1 MNNYLFFRTDRIG
14 DFLMSA
20 VLIKSIKKNDKNSH
34 IAVVAS
40 TKNFFYIKT
49 LDFID
54 EVFLYPENFLKK
66 FVFFFKLRKKGY
78 TLISALDG
86 KKRSIYFSIFL
97 KSKRKVLMTT
107 KFLYKKILKIFFS
120 KIYFFDQS
128 VSKIEEIIDVLNLCG
143 MKFDKNDINF
153 LKNQKIQ
160 PKNLRLIKNYINFH
174 FDEKW
179 IHDHYIKKYQSI
191 EPDIANFKTFVEKLI
206 IKTNKNLVITTG
218 LINNDLLDDYLLSF
232 EKINE
237 NIYEKHF
244 ENKIIQVYLNIDFFD
259 LKYLIKN
266 SNFIIT
272 CHGASTHLASALDI
286 KIYDIFDQSQEKF
299 YNKWNSH
306 MQNYDFFY
314 RESFIILTKK
324 ILNKL

>member
-1 MNNYLFFRTDRIG
+1 MNNYLFFRTDRLG

-34 IAVVAS
+34 IIVIAS
-40 TKNFFYIKT
+40 KKNFFYIKT

-54 EVFLYPENFLKK
+54 EVFLYPENFIKK
-66 FVFFFKLRKKGY
+66 IFFFFKLRRKRY
-78 TLISALDG
+78 NLISALDG

-97 KSKRKVLMTT
+97 KSKKKVLMTT
-107 KFLYKKILKIFFS
+107 KIFYKKILKHFFS

-128 VSKIEEIIDVLNLCG
+128 FSKIEEIKDVLNLCE
-143 MKFDKNDINF
+143 MKFDKSDIFF

-160 PKNLRLIKNYINFH
+160 QNKVKLIENYINFH

-179 IHDHYIKKYQSI
+179 IYDHYINKYQSI
-191 EPDIANFKTFVEKLI
+191 EPNIENFKSFVEKLI
-206 IKTNKNLVITTG
+206 YKTDKNIVITTG
-218 LINNDLLDDYLLSF
+218 LINNNLIDTYLSSF
-232 EKINE
+232 KKINE
-237 NIYEKHF
+237 NIYEKNFH
-244 ENKIIQVYLNIDFFD
+244 NKIIQVYLKINFFD

-286 KIYDIFDQSQEKF
+286 KIYDIFDKSQEEF
-299 YNKWNSH
+299 YNKWNNH
-306 MQNYDFFY
+306 MQNYNFFY
-314 RESFIILTKK
+314 RENFSDLSNKII
-324 ILNKL
+324 NKL

>member
-20 VLIKSIKKNDKNSH
+20 VLIKSIKKNDKKSH
-34 IAVVAS
+34 ITVIAS
-40 TKNFFYIKT
+40 RKNFFYIKT

-54 EVFLYPENFLKK
+54 EVFLYPENFIKK
-66 FVFFFKLRKKGY
+66 IFFFLKLRKKSY
-78 TLISALDG
+78 NLISTLDG

-97 KSKRKVLMTT
+97 KSKKKVLMTT
-107 KFLYKKILKIFFS
+107 KIFYKKVLKRFFS

-128 VSKIEEIIDVLNLCG
+128 LSKIEEIKDVLNLCE
-143 MKFDKNDINF
+143 MKFDKSDIIF

-160 PKNLRLIKNYINFH
+160 HNKAKLIENYINFH

-179 IHDHYIKKYQSI
+179 IYDHYIKKYQSI
-191 EPDIANFKTFVEKLI
+191 EPNIENFKSFVEKLI
-206 IKTNKNLVITTG
+206 YKTDKNIVITTG
-218 LINNDLLDDYLLSF
+218 LINNNLIDTYLSSF
-232 EKINE
+232 KKINE
-237 NIYEKHF
+237 NIYEKDF
-244 ENKIIQVYLNIDFFD
+244 NNKIIQVYLKINFFD

-286 KIYDIFDQSQEKF
+286 KIYDIFDKSQKEF
-299 YNKWNSH
+299 YNKWNNH
-306 MQNYDFFY
+306 MQNYNFFY
-314 RESFIILTKK
+314 RENFSDLSNK